1 MPSKPRSIPSAT
13 KVAPT
18 TEAKPA
24 SAKPATAKP
33 AAPKAVAAR
42 PAPAKAVA
50 AKPKPVAKVA
60 AAKPAVAKAAPTRPA
75 QAKAA
80 PAKPAVTAEAP
91 RPAAAKPVHAKAE
104 IASKVEVP
112 KVEAPKPAPVPA
124 PAPAPVAPAAVQVLK
139 PAVAPV
145 EAKRP
150 TPAPKAA
157 PELTVTTVSASIG
170 LPFVPTGALP
180 KAMQDFA
187 HSGLDQA
194 REAYQKART
203 SAETL
208 THGVGS
214 SGEAAA
220 KGVQDFSR
228 TLIDA
233 IQANTDATLGFLKA
247 MSGVRSLSE
256 AVELQARHAR
266 TQFESVTEQ
275 AKTLAGI
282 ANRTVTETTQ
292 PVRQAFD
299 QALKA
304 GR

>member
-18 TEAKPA
+18 EPKVAA
-24 SAKPATAKP
+24 SKA

-50 AKPKPVAKVA
+50 AKPKPAPAKAAASKHTPVKAAPAKPAA
-60 AAKPAVAKAAPTRPA
+60 AAKPAVAKAAP
-75 QAKAA
+75 
-80 PAKPAVTAEAP
+80 
-91 RPAAAKPVHAKAE
+91 AKAE
-104 IASKVEVP
+104 VSKVAPVKSEA
-112 KVEAPKPAPVPA
+112 APKPVPA
-124 PAPAPVAPAAVQVLK
+124 PAAEVLAPATPLRVVTPVVAPAEAK
-139 PAVAPV
+139 PAAPATK
-145 EAKRP
+145 AK
-150 TPAPKAA
+150 
-157 PELTVTTVSASIG
+157 PEVTVTSVSASIG

-180 KAMQDFA
+180 KAMQELA
-187 HSGLDQA
+187 TSSLDQA

-208 THGVGS
+208 SHSVGS

-233 IQANTDATLGFLKA
+233 IQSNTDATLGFLKA

-299 QALKA
+299 QALKVA
-304 GR
+304 R